1 MSTKKHNK
9 LITPKSKTLKE
20 FFQEW
25 IDLYAGQHWQA
36 RTYDCN
42 TNIIKNH
49 IYPILGDMELKFD
62 IEKFLADLRNK
73 NISGIPA
80 LISLKNDGKVKKLS
94 PTTIRYTYI
103 LLKQAFEKAVEWK
116 LIEENPVLCEAPK
129 RNRNVKRNI
138 WDLDTMRA
146 ALRDIKHELLYLGI
160 HIALVC
166 SLRPGEVVGL
176 TWDCVDLE
184 NLTLTINKTVERLSD
199 EALEKLPG
207 NEIIKIFP
215 KKNSNTKT
223 TLVLKVPKTDKSER
237 FVFISPELAD
247 EFKKRQDTIKKQ
259 KDFLGSEYQDYNL
272 VFALEN
278 GTPVETHRI
287 EKWV

>member
-1 MSTKKHNK
+1 
-9 LITPKSKTLKE
+9 
-20 FFQEW
+20 
-25 IDLYAGQHWQA
+25 
-36 RTYDCN
+36 
-42 TNIIKNH
+42 
-49 IYPILGDMELKFD
+49 MELKFD

-207 NEIIKIFP
+207 NEIIKIFQ
-215 KKNSNTKT
+215 KKIQ
-223 TLVLKVPKTDKSER
+223 TL
-237 FVFISPELAD
+237 
-247 EFKKRQDTIKKQ
+247 KQ
-259 KDFLGSEYQDYNL
+259 
-272 VFALEN
+272 
-278 GTPVETHRI
+278 H
-287 EKWV
+287 